1 MAENTMDIQRLE
13 SIFDNMVNVMDK
25 SKNDIFSISEQSRL
39 TFQEMQTEIAL
50 IKEEISRVI
59 DEGDNLEDLTRHS
72 RRRLADVSKNF
83 MNYSEEEVRKAYET
97 ANDLLVRLSINRME
111 EKQLRARRDDLDR
124 RIAALLETIDKADHL
139 INQVT
144 TVISYLTSDL
154 KKVGEALETARKKQ
168 EFAVQII
175 QAQEEERKRLSRDI
189 HDGPAQMLANV
200 LLRSGLI
207 EKTFTERGPNEAI
220 SELHSLKEMVR
231 NALLEVRRII
241 YDLRPMALDDL
252 GLIPTLRKY
261 SQTTMEYEKG
271 TTIHFVNNGSERR
284 LEPNFEVSTFRLVQ
298 ECITN
303 ALKHGKS
310 RDVWVKVEWLRD
322 TMNIVVKDNGKGFD
336 VNQSKEKSFGIIGMR
351 ERIELLKG
359 EMKIISSVGNG
370 TTVLFRIPLQENII
384 VEKGIGRE

>member
-1 MAENTMDIQRLE
+1 MAEKTIDIQKLE
-13 SIFDNMVNVMDK
+13 NIFDNMVNVMDQ
-25 SKNDIFSISEQSRL
+25 SKNDIFTISEQSRQAL
-39 TFQEMQTEIAL
+39 QEMQNEVAI

-59 DEGDNLEDLTRHS
+59 DEGDYLEDMTRHS

-111 EKQLRARRDDLDR
+111 EKQLRVRRDELDR
-124 RIAALLETIDKADHL
+124 RIVALLDTIEKADQL
-139 INQVT
+139 VNQVT

-154 KKVGEALETARKKQ
+154 KKVGEALETARQKQ
-168 EFAVQII
+168 EFAIQII
-175 QAQEEERKRLSRDI
+175 HAQEEERKRLSRDI

-207 EKTFTERGPNEAI
+207 EKTFAERGPNEAL
-220 SELHSLKEMVR
+220 SELSQLKVMVR

-261 SQTTMEYEKG
+261 VTTVMEYEEG
-271 TTIHFVNNGSERR
+271 VTIHFMNNGTEIRFDSTI
-284 LEPNFEVSTFRLVQ
+284 EVAIFRLVQ
-298 ECITN
+298 ESISN
-303 ALKHGKS
+303 ALKHGNS

-336 VNQSKEKSFGIIGMR
+336 INQTKEKSFGIIGMR

-359 EMKIISSVGNG
+359 EMKIMSAVGSG
-370 TTVLFRIPLQENII
+370 TTVLFRIPLQENSI
-384 VEKGIGRE
+384 VE

>member
-1 MAENTMDIQRLE
+1 MAEKTIDIQKLE
-13 SIFDNMVNVMDK
+13 SIFDNMVNVMDQ
-25 SKNDIFSISEQSRL
+25 SKNDIFTISEQSRQAL
-39 TFQEMQTEIAL
+39 QEMQNEVAI

-59 DEGDNLEDLTRHS
+59 DEGDYLEDMTRHS

-111 EKQLRARRDDLDR
+111 EKQLRVRRDELDR
-124 RIAALLETIDKADHL
+124 RIVALLDTIEKADQL
-139 INQVT
+139 VNQVT

-154 KKVGEALETARKKQ
+154 KKVGEALETARQKQ
-168 EFAVQII
+168 EFAIQII
-175 QAQEEERKRLSRDI
+175 HAQEEERKRLSRDI

-207 EKTFTERGPNEAI
+207 EKTFAERGPNEAL
-220 SELHSLKEMVR
+220 SELSQLKVMVR

-261 SQTTMEYEKG
+261 VTTVMEYEEG
-271 TTIHFVNNGSERR
+271 VTIHFMNNGTEIRFDSTI
-284 LEPNFEVSTFRLVQ
+284 EVAIFRLVQ
-298 ECITN
+298 ESISN
-303 ALKHGKS
+303 ALKHGNS

-336 VNQSKEKSFGIIGMR
+336 INQTKEKSFGIIGMR

-359 EMKIISSVGNG
+359 EMKIMSAIGNG
-370 TTVLFRIPLQENII
+370 TTLLFRIPLQENSI
-384 VEKGIGRE
+384 VE